1 MKFVDTQVGWSFHYS
16 KLSFTTNGGTRW
28 TSGTFAFPVSP
39 RAFSLPTRTRAYV
52 VGDHGM
58 IYRYS
63 VVPIEYSAR
72 GMIDAPMMPAH

>member
-1 MKFVDTQVGWSFHYS
+1 
-16 KLSFTTNGGTRW
+16 
-28 TSGTFAFPVSP
+28 
-39 RAFSLPTRTRAYV
+39 
-52 VGDHGM
+52 M